1 MEDIVVEFYNLYK
14 ETRIRLFK
22 HLKEYNSNCDEEVL
36 LEKSQKVLDRII
48 FICFCEDLGLLPANI
63 LQKVIQRANNSF
75 TISKT
80 PVWDEIRGLF
90 KAIDQGSSEYNINA
104 YNGGLFKEDKVL
116 NGLLIKDDF
125 FELIEQIADYDFNND
140 LDVNILGHIFEQS
153 ITDIAELKAN
163 IFSDEDEVKAT
174 QKKKTGIFY
183 TPEYIAKYIVK
194 NSIDVYLKK
203 VREELGES
211 DLPDVDSASTA
222 QLKEKYKA
230 AHLEFYRKYE
240 EQLKKVKVL
249 DPACGSG
256 AFLTQAFD
264 YLLEEYQ
271 KVYEKIDFLRN
282 EYGQRSIFSLT
293 PLQKEVLQNNIY
305 GVDLNE
311 EAVEIT
317 KLSLWLKTASQNQ
330 SLASLDSNIKVGNS
344 LIEDE
349 EIAGDKAFKWNQK
362 FPQIMDNGG
371 FDIVLGNPPWV
382 SLTGKFANQISEGE
396 IDYLINK
403 YESNTYMPNLYE
415 HFVKLSLQLTKDG
428 GVHSFIVPDRL
439 GFNQQFVKL
448 REKILKNYTL
458 MKLMYKVDFPGITT
472 DTMVYTIKK
481 SKPEKDH
488 IIEVKSYGNDYLKIQ
503 QQDYLCH
510 DNFTFDYFDNQEAY
524 NIICKMEENKKSILL
539 SSIVKSTSGFGGKAS
554 KIAETKE
561 SKEQLKVYKGE
572 DIGRYQIKGCHYF
585 EFKDENITG
594 RTRDEEKLSFPEKVL
609 LRKTGRSIIA
619 TYDDSGVFPE
629 QSLYFLYEPKQ
640 EYDLKYI
647 LALMNSRLFSFYYT
661 TRLVTNLESMPQLKN
676 HHLEKFPI
684 LELEKEKQEEFVNLV
699 NRLLELYEV
708 LNKLKNTSFIDLING
723 HISKGGLQLVD
734 IVGKDNSFYDKVY
747 SGRASKVRAM
757 TINIEDSIL
766 TLYADK
772 ASNGKY
778 ELIKFEVQDEAKQQY
793 IKYYF
798 ENLSDEKL
806 EEVNRFSGGLIQKIL
821 QIEISNYNQ
830 DEIVKR
836 IVSDWNETQEKIKEL
851 EFSIEK
857 IEQQIERMV
866 YNIYELTTEEIDVVS
881 K

>member
-1 MEDIVVEFYNLYK
+1 
-14 ETRIRLFK
+14 
-22 HLKEYNSNCDEEVL
+22 
-36 LEKSQKVLDRII
+36 
-48 FICFCEDLGLLPANI
+48 
-63 LQKVIQRANNSF
+63 
-75 TISKT
+75 
-80 PVWDEIRGLF
+80 
-90 KAIDQGSSEYNINA
+90 
-104 YNGGLFKEDKVL
+104 
-116 NGLLIKDDF
+116 
-125 FELIEQIADYDFNND
+125 
-140 LDVNILGHIFEQS
+140 
-153 ITDIAELKAN
+153 
-163 IFSDEDEVKAT
+163 
-174 QKKKTGIFY
+174 
-183 TPEYIAKYIVK
+183 
-194 NSIDVYLKK
+194 
-203 VREELGES
+203 
-211 DLPDVDSASTA
+211 
-222 QLKEKYKA
+222 
-230 AHLEFYRKYE
+230 
-240 EQLKKVKVL
+240 
-249 DPACGSG
+249 
-256 AFLTQAFD
+256 
-264 YLLEEYQ
+264 
-271 KVYEKIDFLRN
+271 
-282 EYGQRSIFSLT
+282 
-293 PLQKEVLQNNIY
+293 
-305 GVDLNE
+305 
-311 EAVEIT
+311 
-317 KLSLWLKTASQNQ
+317 
-330 SLASLDSNIKVGNS
+330 
-344 LIEDE
+344 
-349 EIAGDKAFKWNQK
+349 
-362 FPQIMDNGG
+362 MDNGG

-396 IDYLINK
+396 IDYLINR

-415 HFVKLSLQLTKDG
+415 YFVKLSLQLTKDG

-439 GFNQQFVKL
+439 GFNQQFVNL

-458 MKLMYKVDFPGITT
+458 MKLMYRVDFPRITT

-539 SSIVKSTSGFGGKAS
+539 SSIVKSTSGFGGKAF

-723 HISKGGLQLVD
+723 HISKGGLQLAD

-772 ASNGKY
+772 TSNRKY

>member
-116 NGLLIKDDF
+116 NGLLIKDYF

-330 SLASLDSNIKVGNS
+330 SLANLDSNIKVGNS

-349 EIAGDKAFKWNQK
+349 EIAGDKAFKWNQE

-396 IDYLINK
+396 IDYLINR

-415 HFVKLSLQLTKDG
+415 YFVKISLQLTKDG

-439 GFNQQFVKL
+439 GFNQQFVNL
-448 REKILKNYTL
+448 RERMLKNYTL
-458 MKLMYKVDFPGITT
+458 MKLMYRVDFPGITT

-488 IIEVKSYGNDYLKIQ
+488 IIKVNAYGNDYLNIQ

-524 NIICKMEENKKSILL
+524 NIICKMEENKESILL
-539 SSIVKSTSGFGGKAS
+539 GSIVKSTSGCGGKAS
-554 KIAETKE
+554 KITETKE
-561 SKEQLKVYKGE
+561 SKEQIKVYKGE

-661 TRLVTNLESMPQLKN
+661 ARLVTNLESMPQLKN

-684 LELEKEKQEEFVNLV
+684 LELEKEKQEELV
-699 NRLLELYEV
+699 DLVDRLLELYEE

-723 HISKGGLQLVD
+723 YISKGDLQLAD

-806 EEVNRFSGGLIQKIL
+806 EEVNRFSGSLIQKTL
-821 QIEISNYNQ
+821 QIEIPNYNQ

-836 IVSDWNETQEKIKEL
+836 IVIDWNETQEKIKEL
-851 EFSIEK
+851 EFSIKK
-857 IEQQIERMV
+857 IEQQIDRMV